1 MLRGK
6 LIVFFVVI
14 VRAVL
19 VSPRHDDAG
28 CPRCCA
34 VIVSRDV
41 STPLN
46 QFARCRRLAGVAADL
61 GEPLGSVAVDLL
73 NGGLT
78 GLT

>member
-46 QFARCRRLAGVAADL
+46 QFARCPDLPASPRTSDRGLAISLRALVAL
-61 GEPLGSVAVDLL
+61 GAEAL
-73 NGGLT
+73 
-78 GLT
+78 

>member
-61 GEPLGSVAVDLL
+61 GPRTRDLSASSCGAWRGEAL
-73 NGGLT
+73 
-78 GLT
+78 